1 MILYILFVLCLLT
14 TLANTVI
21 LFYISGYMV
30 QLRAKLK
37 EGFDVTTE
45 NFGQLVEQMLELF
58 QVALEKEE
66 AKKPEQPMPMIPK
79 TWEEGLIIEEEMQRR
94 RMREILEKDNDR

>member
-1 MILYILFVLCLLT
+1 
-14 TLANTVI
+14 
-21 LFYISGYMV
+21 MV
-30 QLRAKLK
+30 QLQNKLK
-37 EGFDVTTE
+37 EGFNVTTE

-66 AKKPEQPMPMIPK
+66 ASKPDPLPMIPK

-94 RMREILEKDNDR
+94 RMKEILEKDNL

>member
-1 MILYILFVLCLLT
+1 
-14 TLANTVI
+14 
-21 LFYISGYMV
+21 MV

-58 QVALEKEE
+58 QVALEKE
-66 AKKPEQPMPMIPK
+66 ANKPEPLPK
-79 TWEEGLIIEEEMQRR
+79 APNSWEEGLIQEEAMQRR
-94 RMREILEKDNDR
+94 RMKEILEKDNDR